1 MRRLLLILE
10 AGFVVFF
17 LANASAPAG
26 GQKRQSVTI
35 PSGTQIQVRLS
46 NQLHTGEAQSGQR
59 FSGTVVQPVVVG
71 GRTLLARGATVHG
84 RVTEVVSSGRLKRP
98 ASITLELRSIRTD
111 ALRIDAKSHLLR
123 NVALIG
129 GGAAAGALV
138 GGAVGGKKGAAVGA
152 AVGAGAGTTTAYMT
166 GKKEIVLPAETVLTF
181 VAGGG
186 AVGTAPTAAA
196 SRAEPGPAEAPEA
209 AEAYRGEER
218 GGARER
224 GRETVQVLVF
234 TERDQQVIRSYYGG
248 GRGLPPGLAKRG
260 GRLPPGLEKQLQR
273 NGTLPPGLQ
282 KRVEPFPVELEQQLP
297 PLPSGHSRVIVAGR
311 ALILDRNNK
320 ILDLFVLV
328 R

>member
-1 MRRLLLILE
+1 MRRLSLTLAAAL
-10 AGFVVFF
+10 VVFF
-17 LANASAPAG
+17 LASAWAAAG

-35 PSGTQIQVRLS
+35 LSGTQIQVRLS
-46 NQLHTGEAQSGQR
+46 NQLHTGETQSGQS

-98 ASITLELRSIRTD
+98 ASITLELMSVRTE
-111 ALRIDAKSHLLR
+111 ALRIDGKSHLLR

-152 AVGAGAGTTTAYMT
+152 VVGAGAGTTTAYMT

-181 VAGGG
+181 VVGGG
-186 AVGTAPTAAA
+186 TGGTAPAAAA
-196 SRAEPGPAEAPEA
+196 SRVEPKSGEAT
-209 AEAYRGEER
+209 EAYGGEER
-218 GGARER
+218 RGARER
-224 GRETVQVLVF
+224 VRETAQTLVF
-234 TERDQQVIRSYYGG
+234 TERDQHVIRSYYGG

-260 GRLPPGLEKQLQR
+260 GHLPPGLERQLQR

-297 PLPSGHSRVIVAGR
+297 RLPSGCSRVIVAGR

-320 ILDLFVLV
+320 ILDLLVLV

>member
-1 MRRLLLILE
+1 MRRLSLTL
-10 AGFVVFF
+10 AAAFVVFF
-17 LANASAPAG
+17 LASAWAAAG

-46 NQLHTGEAQSGQR
+46 NQLHTGETQSGQS

-71 GRTLLARGATVHG
+71 GRTLLGRGATVHG

-98 ASITLELRSIRTD
+98 ASITLELMSVRTE
-111 ALRIDAKSHLLR
+111 ALRIDGKSHLLR
-123 NVALIG
+123 NAALIG

-152 AVGAGAGTTTAYMT
+152 VVGAGAGTTTAYVT

-181 VAGGG
+181 VVGGTG
-186 AVGTAPTAAA
+186 GTAPAAAA
-196 SRAEPGPAEAPEA
+196 SRVEPKSGEASEA
-209 AEAYRGEER
+209 AEAYGGEQR

-224 GRETVQVLVF
+224 VRETAQALLF
-234 TERDQQVIRSYYGG
+234 TERDQHVIRSYYGG

-260 GRLPPGLEKQLQR
+260 GHLPPGLERQLQR

-297 PLPSGHSRVIVAGR
+297 RLPSGCSRVIVAGR

-320 ILDLFVLV
+320 ILDLLVLV

>member
-1 MRRLLLILE
+1 MRRLSLTLAAAL
-10 AGFVVFF
+10 VVFF
-17 LANASAPAG
+17 LASAAAAAG

-46 NQLHTGEAQSGQR
+46 NQLHTGETQSRQS

-98 ASITLELRSIRTD
+98 ASITLELMSVRTE
-111 ALRIDAKSHLLR
+111 ALRIDGKSHLLR

-152 AVGAGAGTTTAYMT
+152 VVGAGAGTTTAYMT

-181 VAGGG
+181 VVGGG
-186 AVGTAPTAAA
+186 TGGTAPAAAA
-196 SRAEPGPAEAPEA
+196 SRVEPKSGEASEA
-209 AEAYRGEER
+209 AEPYRGEQR

-224 GRETVQVLVF
+224 VRETAQALLF
-234 TERDQQVIRSYYGG
+234 TERDQHVIRSYYGG

-260 GRLPPGLEKQLQR
+260 GHLPPGLERQLQR

-297 PLPSGHSRVIVAGR
+297 RLPSGYSRVIVAGR

-320 ILDLFVLV
+320 ILDLLTLV

>member
-1 MRRLLLILE
+1 MRRLSLTLAAAL
-10 AGFVVFF
+10 VVFF
-17 LANASAPAG
+17 LASAWAAAG

-35 PSGTQIQVRLS
+35 LSGTQIQVRLS
-46 NQLHTGEAQSGQR
+46 NQLHTGETQSGQS

-98 ASITLELRSIRTD
+98 ASITLELMSVRTE
-111 ALRIDAKSHLLR
+111 ALRIDGKSHLLR

-152 AVGAGAGTTTAYMT
+152 VVGAGAGTTTAYMT

-181 VAGGG
+181 VVGGG
-186 AVGTAPTAAA
+186 TGGTAPAAAA
-196 SRAEPGPAEAPEA
+196 SRVEPKSGEAT
-209 AEAYRGEER
+209 EAYGGEER
-218 GGARER
+218 RGARER
-224 GRETVQVLVF
+224 VRETAQALVF
-234 TERDQQVIRSYYGG
+234 TERDQHVIRSYYGG

-260 GRLPPGLEKQLQR
+260 GHLPPGLERQLQR

-297 PLPSGHSRVIVAGR
+297 RLPSGYSRVIVAGR

-320 ILDLFVLV
+320 ILDLLVLV

>member
-1 MRRLLLILE
+1 MRRLSLTLAAAL
-10 AGFVVFF
+10 VVFF
-17 LANASAPAG
+17 LASAAAAAG

-35 PSGTQIQVRLS
+35 PSGTQVQVRLS
-46 NQLHTGEAQSGQR
+46 NQLHTGETQSGQS

-71 GRTLLARGATVHG
+71 GRTLLGRGATVHG

-98 ASITLELRSIRTD
+98 ASITLELMSVRTE
-111 ALRIDAKSHLLR
+111 ALRIDGKSHLLR

-152 AVGAGAGTTTAYMT
+152 VVGAGAGTTTAYMT

-181 VAGGG
+181 VVGGG
-186 AVGTAPTAAA
+186 TGGTAPAAAA
-196 SRAEPGPAEAPEA
+196 SRVEPRSGEAS
-209 AEAYRGEER
+209 EAYGGEER

-224 GRETVQVLVF
+224 VRETAQALLF
-234 TERDQQVIRSYYGG
+234 TERDQHVIRSYYGG

-260 GRLPPGLEKQLQR
+260 GKLPPGLERQLQR

-297 PLPSGHSRVIVAGR
+297 RLPSGCSRVIVAGR

-320 ILDLFVLV
+320 ILDLLVLV